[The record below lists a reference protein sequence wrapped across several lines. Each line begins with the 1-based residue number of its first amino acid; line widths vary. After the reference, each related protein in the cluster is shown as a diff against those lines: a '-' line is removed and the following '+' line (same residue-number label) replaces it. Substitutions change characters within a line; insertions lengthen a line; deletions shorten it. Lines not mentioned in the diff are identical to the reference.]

1 LKSLLKI
8 RELSC
13 IGVSAIREK
22 KKNQERWYFF
32 EWIMLGDTGLERSE
46 EIKANQMQPRQS

>member
-1 LKSLLKI
+1 MTDDFWLKSLLKI

-22 KKNQERWYFF
+22 KKNQER
-32 EWIMLGDTGLERSE
+32 
-46 EIKANQMQPRQS
+46 